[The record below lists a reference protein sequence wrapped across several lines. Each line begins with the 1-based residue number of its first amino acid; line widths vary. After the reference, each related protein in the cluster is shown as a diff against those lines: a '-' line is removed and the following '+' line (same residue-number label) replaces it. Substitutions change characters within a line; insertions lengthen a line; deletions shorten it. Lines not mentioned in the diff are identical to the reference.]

1 MPPLSKSIMPP
12 STARLQIAHRGLR
25 LAFAV
30 ARLRQSPRDCEGGD
44 TGLRI
49 MADRIAR
56 STPRLRGLTY
66 AERAMNCVLSVYPPP
81 EGVDHL
87 CLRVG
92 EQVRSSPPEGVD
104 LHGSCDRK
112 IRGRSTPPEGVDREE
127 ER

>member
-12 STARLQIAHRGLR
+12 STARLQIAHRGLQ

-44 TGLRI
+44 TGTRI

-56 STPRLRGLTY
+56 STPRLRGLTI
-66 AERAMNCVLSVYPPP
+66 
-81 EGVDHL
+81 HL

>member
-44 TGLRI
+44 TGPRI

-56 STPRLRGLTY
+56 ST
-66 AERAMNCVLSVYPPP
+66 
-81 EGVDHL
+81 
-87 CLRVG
+87 
-92 EQVRSSPPEGVD
+92 PPEGVD

-112 IRGRSTPPEGVDREE
+112 ICGRSTPPEGVDREE

>member
-25 LAFAV
+25 LAFAAV
-30 ARLRQSPRDCEGGD
+30 RQRQAPRDCEGGD
-44 TGLRI
+44 TGTRI

-56 STPRLRGLTY
+56 SSPPGGLTI
-66 AERAMNCVLSVYPPP
+66 
-81 EGVDHL
+81 HL

>member
-1 MPPLSKSIMPP
+1 MGP
-12 STARLQIAHRGLR
+12 
-25 LAFAV
+25 
-30 ARLRQSPRDCEGGD
+30 
-44 TGLRI
+44 RI

-56 STPRLRGLTY
+56 STPRLRGRGLTI
-66 AERAMNCVLSVYPPP
+66 
-81 EGVDHL
+81 HL

>member
-1 MPPLSKSIMPP
+1 MGP
-12 STARLQIAHRGLR
+12 
-25 LAFAV
+25 
-30 ARLRQSPRDCEGGD
+30 
-44 TGLRI
+44 RI

-56 STPRLRGLTY
+56 S
-66 AERAMNCVLSVYPPP
+66 SPPA
-81 EGVDHL
+81 GMTIHL